1 MRSLL
6 LLLLTLILTGCAQ
19 HAPRPALISHV
30 VFIEV
35 HDKADIPM
43 LLAESDAALASIPGV
58 VSYAAGEHL
67 ETGRPTVLHDYD
79 LGLYIGFDSESAY
92 AEYVSHPAHVGF
104 VERWKPRLKALRV
117 YDIHDP
123 TR

>member
-1 MRSLL
+1 MRTTLL
-6 LLLLTLILTGCAQ
+6 LLSLLLTGCAH

-35 HDKADIPM
+35 HDKADIPE
-43 LLAESDAALASIPGV
+43 LLADSDAALASIPGV
-58 VSYAAGEHL
+58 VSYAAGEHID
-67 ETGRPTVLHDYD
+67 TGRPTVLHDYD
-79 LGLYIGFDSESAY
+79 LGLYIGFDSEEDY
-92 AEYVSHPAHVGF
+92 AVYVSHPAHVEF
-104 VERWKPRLKALRV
+104 VARWRPRLKALRV